1 MESLL
6 FIALFMLIIL
16 IVGLLANR
24 EIAEDEDRARERRRE
39 YARYR
44 SVFGRADLSPD
55 NRETPGQQ
63 ASPDQEEQDEKD

>member
-6 FIALFMLIIL
+6 FIALFMLIIF

-24 EIAEDEDRARERRRE
+24 EIAEDGDRARERRRE

-44 SVFGRADLSPD
+44 SVFGGADLHPD
-55 NRETPGQQ
+55 HGKKPEEQ

>member
-1 MESLL
+1 MENLL

-24 EIAEDEDRARERRRE
+24 EIAEDRDRVRERRRE

-44 SVFGRADLSPD
+44 SVFGGADLQPNDDKHLGEQSSP
-55 NRETPGQQ
+55 G
-63 ASPDQEEQDEKD
+63 EEKQDEKD